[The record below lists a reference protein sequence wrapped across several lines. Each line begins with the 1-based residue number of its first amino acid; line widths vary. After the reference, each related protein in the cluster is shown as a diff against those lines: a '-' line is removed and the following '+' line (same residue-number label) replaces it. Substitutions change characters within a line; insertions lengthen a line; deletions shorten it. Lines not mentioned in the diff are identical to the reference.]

1 MFMHL
6 VAIEPAEHVAT
17 DTEPQD
23 TPDVVSDVPAVPAEP
38 VDSVSQIPET
48 PTTAPAVPASIP
60 VRVESDAH
68 REWTR
73 ARDTFIAQHTSH
85 SELRELSPEQRQ
97 ILFATIGDEPP
108 YSTQEG

>member
-1 MFMHL
+1 MVMHL

-23 TPDVVSDVPAVPAEP
+23 TPDVVT
-38 VDSVSQIPET
+38 ET
-48 PTTAPAVPASIP
+48 PTTVSEPAEFAPAPVVPAP
-60 VRVESDAH
+60 ARVESDAH
-68 REWTR
+68 REWAR
-73 ARDTFIAQHTSH
+73 ARDAFIAEHTPY
-85 SELRELSPEQRQ
+85 SELRELSPDQRQ

>member
-17 DTEPQD
+17 DTEQQD
-23 TPDVVSDVPAVPAEP
+23 TPNTVSQVSAPAPEPEEVTPTPAVP
-38 VDSVSQIPET
+38 T
-48 PTTAPAVPASIP
+48 PAPA
-60 VRVESDAH
+60 RVESDAH
-68 REWTR
+68 REWVR

-108 YSTQEG
+108 YSEEG